1 MLSDRDEGTSKMK
14 KSVRRQYLITAG
26 IGAVLMGGMTAFAAD
41 DLQSF
46 SLDPMVVTATRTQ
59 KSVLETPANTQV
71 ITGEEIK
78 NSGYSSVFEAVRNLG
93 QMNAHAY
100 TPDGEDY
107 GGMTSRI
114 RMRGI
119 DNGTLVLVNGNPSN
133 FMNSSALTNIPMD
146 QIDRIEIVKG
156 SGSVLY
162 GPQAMGGVVNV
173 ITKRPQKTGKVSG
186 SVYGSMGYDT
196 QAGLTLQTDYFNLG
210 MKKSWKQDFYNANDP
225 GSTGNGTT
233 AINLRDRE
241 SQQLYADVAVTDDLL
256 FSYGHVKSSLKYQ
269 TGIYKDWESI
279 INKLGIFD
287 TTYNNYAL
295 VYDNAETGWK
305 ANLGYNTMKK
315 DNVYDKSY
323 PAKSSDGTYDGYNF
337 NLDVQKT
344 LLLNDRSDTLV
355 LGGNVTRESLENQSG
370 STLNKNG
377 RNSYSLYQ
385 SWDVNPTEKWEFILG
400 LREYYL
406 SSSSYQDSDFQLL
419 PQVQGR
425 YKINEKSNYYFN
437 VGKSF
442 MQPSISQ
449 FFYYFGSNN
458 GVINTDLKP
467 QQGWSY
473 EVGYKYE
480 DDIRSLSADIFYMDV
495 KDKFFWDKTEDDKNI
510 MRNRDKWENTGLEIN
525 YSQKLSSAW
534 SAVAGLTVQNPKAE
548 SDGKWE
554 QDTARYIVNAGLNY
568 HKSKFMADARLFAY
582 LDREDAY
589 YNREHNSSKIKDHQL
604 KNSLDMTITLSYQP
618 TDLDTFRLVGRNI
631 FDRED
636 VLNNYEYYVPGANV
650 TFMYERKF

>member
-1 MLSDRDEGTSKMK
+1 MIATGVSAL
-14 KSVRRQYLITAG
+14 
-26 IGAVLMGGMTAFAAD
+26 LMGGMTAFAAD
-41 DLQSF
+41 ELQSF

-78 NSGYSSVFEAVRNLG
+78 NSGYNSVFEAVRNLG

-119 DNGTLVLVNGNPSN
+119 DNGTLVLVNGNPIN
-133 FMNSSALTNIPMD
+133 FMNSSTLMNIPMD
-146 QIDRIEIVKG
+146 QIERIEIVKG

-173 ITKRPQKTGKVSG
+173 ITKRPQKSGKVSG
-186 SVYGSMGYDT
+186 SVYGSVGYDT

-210 MKKSWKQDFYNANDP
+210 MKKSWKQDFYNANDR

-295 VYDNAETGWK
+295 VYDNADTGWK

-344 LLLNDRSDTLV
+344 LVLNDRSDTLV

-370 STLNKNG
+370 STFNKNG

-385 SWDVNPTEKWEFILG
+385 SWDVNPMEKWEFILG
-400 LREYYL
+400 IREYYL

-442 MQPSISQ
+442 MQPAISQ

-495 KDKFFWDKTEDDKNI
+495 KDKFYWDKTKDDKDI
-510 MRNRDKWENTGLEIN
+510 MRNRDKWKNTGLEIN
-525 YSQKLSSAW
+525 YFQKISPAW

-589 YNREHNSSKIKDHQL
+589 YNREHNSSKVKDHQL